1 MSLNLLAGIGT
12 KTRHR
17 KALLMLADFML
28 ITLSYFASW
37 VVLMRRI
44 ELADYYFTLL
54 LSAAIFIIIFL
65 VVFLIFG
72 MYGSL
77 WRYAEAHEFIK
88 CLLATVVAAGVFV
101 TITWFW
107 FQPPVISVRIP
118 ITIYFLSSMM
128 AGISTLF
135 LRMAYR
141 AYRTTR
147 IGRKKTTNMKKVMIV
162 GAGETGNAIL
172 LDLYR
177 EPKRLYEVIC
187 FADDNPNKTG
197 RKIQRIKVEGTT
209 EDIPK
214 LVAKHGID
222 IIILAIPGATNAQK
236 SKITNI
242 CAKTKCQLKKVPDL
256 YSLVTDATSIV
267 AQITDVSIDDL
278 LGRDVVDVGGQKSDY
293 LQGKV
298 ILVTGAGG
306 SIGSELCRQVLA
318 QRPKSLIMVDIS
330 ENNLYDIEQE
340 LLRTRGSRKSIELRA
355 LVASVRDENKM
366 DLIFEKYRPNV
377 VYHAAAHKHVPL
389 MESAPEEAVK
399 NNIFGTLNVARCA
412 NRHQVERFVMISTDK
427 AVNPINVMGATK
439 RICEMIIQSMAK
451 VSETDFV
458 AVRFGNVLGSNGS
471 VIPLFKNQIAAGGPV
486 TVTHPDIIRYFM
498 TISEA
503 VSLVLIAGE
512 MAKGGEIFVLD
523 MGEPVKILDLA
534 ESLIRL
540 SGYEPYRDIGIKFV
554 GLRPGEKLFE
564 ELLMDE
570 EGLNRTDNQKIFIGT
585 PIEIS
590 PEYLFKA
597 LHKLRPHA
605 ENNDTGEIIKML
617 HELVPEYGETEDVST
632 IERLITQGA
641 IPGFEKTILS
651 NAN

>member
-1 MSLNLLAGIGT
+1 MKLSLLGSIGA

-17 KALLMLADFML
+17 KILLMVADFLL
-28 ITLSYFASW
+28 ISLSYIASW
-37 VVLMRRI
+37 VILMRRI
-44 ELADYYFTLL
+44 ELSDYFLTLT
-54 LSAAIFIIIFL
+54 LSGVTFIA
-65 VVFLIFG
+65 VFLLVFLFFG

-88 CLLATVVAAGVFV
+88 CLLATLVAAGAFV
-101 TITWFW
+101 GITWLW
-107 FQPPVISVRIP
+107 LQPPVVSVRIP
-118 ITIYFLSSMM
+118 ITVYFLSSMM

-147 IGRKKTTNMKKVMIV
+147 TGIKKTTEMKKVMII
-162 GAGETGNAIL
+162 GAGETGNAVLI
-172 LDLYR
+172 DLYR
-177 EPKRLYEVIC
+177 EPERRYEVIC
-187 FADDNPNKTG
+187 FVDDDTNKVG

-214 LVAKHGID
+214 LVDRHGID
-222 IIILAIPGATNAQK
+222 IIILAIPDASNMER
-236 SKITNI
+236 SRITNI

-256 YSLVTDATSIV
+256 YALVTDATSIV

-278 LGRDVVDVGGQKSDY
+278 LGRDVVDVGGNKSEY
-293 LQGKV
+293 LRDRV
-298 ILVTGAGG
+298 VLITGAGG
-306 SIGSELCRQVLA
+306 SIGSELCRQVMA
-318 QRPKSLIMVDIS
+318 QRPKRLVMVDIS
-330 ENNLYDIEQE
+330 ENNLYDIQQE
-340 LLRTRGSRKSIELRA
+340 LLRGRGRRKSIGLVAE
-355 LVASVRDENKM
+355 VASVRDENKM
-366 DLIFEKYRPNV
+366 DLIFERYRPEM

-389 MESAPEEAVK
+389 MESVPEEAVK

-412 NRHQVERFVMISTDK
+412 DRHQVRRFVMISTDK

-439 RICEMIIQSMAK
+439 RVCEMTIQSMAQR
-451 VSETDFV
+451 SETEFV

-471 VIPLFKNQIAAGGPV
+471 VIPLFRDQISAGGPV

-570 EGLNRTDNQKIFIGT
+570 EGLNKTKNQKVFVGA

-590 PEYLFKA
+590 AEYLFKM
-597 LHKLRPHA
+597 LQQLKSLA
-605 ENNDTGEIIKML
+605 ERNDRDGIMKIL
-617 HELVPEYGETEDVST
+617 HELVPEYGEMEDVRLLRK
-632 IERLITQGA
+632 IKAHGELRVERG
-641 IPGFEKTILS
+641 ERKVER
-651 NAN
+651 

>member
-1 MSLNLLAGIGT
+1 MELDILGILGK
-12 KTRHR
+12 KTQHR
-17 KALLMLADFML
+17 RLFLMLADFLL
-28 ITLSYFASW
+28 ISMSYLGSW

-44 ELADYYFTLL
+44 ELADYFLTLL
-54 LSAAIFIIIFL
+54 LSGVSFI
-65 VVFLIFG
+65 VVFLAVFFFFG

-77 WRYAEAHEFIK
+77 WRYAEAYEFIK
-88 CLLATVVAAGVFV
+88 CLLATLAAAGVFV
-101 TITWFW
+101 ALTWLW
-107 FQPPVISVRIP
+107 LQPPIVSARVP
-118 ITIYFLSSMM
+118 ITVYFLSSMM

-147 IGRKKTTNMKKVMIV
+147 IGRKTSADMKKIMVV
-162 GAGETGNAIL
+162 GAGETGNAVL

-177 EPKRLYEVIC
+177 EPKRRFEVIC
-187 FADDNPNKTG
+187 FVDDDVNKIG
-197 RKIQRIKVEGTT
+197 RRVQRIKVEGTT

-214 LVAKHGID
+214 LVDRHGID
-222 IIILAIPGATNAQK
+222 VIIFAIPSASSVNK
-236 SKITNI
+236 SRITNI
-242 CAKTKCQLKKVPDL
+242 CAKTKCQIKKVPDL

-267 AQITDVSIDDL
+267 AQMTDVSIDDL
-278 LGRDVVDVGGQKSDY
+278 LGRDTVDVGAHKSDY
-293 LQGKV
+293 LKDKV
-298 ILVTGAGG
+298 VLITGAGG
-306 SIGSELCRQVLA
+306 SIGSELCRQVML
-318 QRPKSLIMVDIS
+318 QQPKCLVMVDIS
-330 ENNLYDIEQE
+330 ENNLYEIQQE
-340 LLRTRGSRKSIELRA
+340 LHSGLGRHRGTA
-355 LVASVRDENKM
+355 LIAEVASVRDESKM
-366 DLIFEKYRPNV
+366 DLIFERHAPAV

-399 NNIFGTLNVARCA
+399 NNVFGTLNVARCA
-412 NRHQVERFVMISTDK
+412 DRHQVGRFVMISTDK

-451 VSETDFV
+451 MSHTEFV

-471 VIPLFKNQIAAGGPV
+471 VIPLFKSQIIAGGPV

-503 VSLVLIAGE
+503 VSLVLVAGE

-523 MGEPVKILDLA
+523 MGEPVKILELA

-570 EGLNRTDNQKIFIGT
+570 EGLNKTENQKVFIGS
-585 PIEIS
+585 PIEIA
-590 PEYLFKA
+590 PEQLFKE
-597 LHKLRPHA
+597 LHSLRQLA
-605 ENNDTGEIIKML
+605 ENNDSEEILKTL
-617 HELVPEYGETEDVST
+617 HKLVPEYGEMENVSV
-632 IERLITQGA
+632 L
-641 IPGFEKTILS
+641 EKIRGIK
-651 NAN
+651 N

>member
-1 MSLNLLAGIGT
+1 MKLSLLGSIGS

-17 KALLMLADFML
+17 KILLMIADFLL
-28 ITLSYFASW
+28 ITLSYLGSW

-44 ELADYYFTLL
+44 EFADYYLTLL
-54 LSAAIFIIIFL
+54 LSGAAFIVIFL
-65 VVFLIFG
+65 LVFLFFG

-88 CLLATVVAAGVFV
+88 CLLATVVATAIFV

-107 FQPPVISVRIP
+107 LRPPVVSARIP
-118 ITIYFLSSMM
+118 ITVYFLSSMM
-128 AGISTLF
+128 AGITTLF

-147 IGRKKTTNMKKVMIV
+147 IGLKTTMDMKKVMIV
-162 GAGETGNAIL
+162 GAGETGNAVL

-177 EPKRLYEVIC
+177 EPKRRHEVIC
-187 FADDNPNKTG
+187 FVDDDINKVG
-197 RKIQRIKVEGTT
+197 RKIQRIKIEGTT

-214 LVAKHGID
+214 LADRLGID
-222 IIILAIPGATNAQK
+222 IIILAMPSVSTMER
-236 SKITNI
+236 SRITNI

-256 YSLVTDATSIV
+256 YTLVTDASSIV

-278 LGRDVVDVGGQKSDY
+278 LGRDVVDVGEQKTEY
-293 LQGKV
+293 LEGRV
-298 ILVTGAGG
+298 VMITGAGG
-306 SIGSELCRQVLA
+306 SIGSELCRQVVS
-318 QRPKSLIMVDIS
+318 QNPKSLVMVDIS

-340 LLRTRGSRKSIELRA
+340 LLRNLGKRKKLSLIA
-355 LVASVRDENKM
+355 QIASVRDENKM
-366 DLIFEKYRPNV
+366 DLIFEQYRPDV

-389 MESAPEEAVK
+389 MESSPEEAVK
-399 NNIFGTLNVARCA
+399 NNVFGTLNVARCA
-412 NRHQVERFVMISTDK
+412 DRHRVGRFVMISTDK

-439 RICEMIIQSMAK
+439 RICEMIIQSMAQ
-451 VSETDFV
+451 VSQTEFV

-471 VIPLFKNQIAAGGPV
+471 VIPLFKDQIAAGGPV

-503 VSLVLIAGE
+503 VSLVLTAGE
-512 MAKGGEIFVLD
+512 MARGGEIFVLD
-523 MGEPVKILDLA
+523 MGEPVKILELA

-564 ELLMDE
+564 ELLKDE
-570 EGLNRTDNQKIFIGT
+570 EGLNRTENQKVFIGS
-585 PIEIS
+585 PIEVS
-590 PEYLFKA
+590 PEHLFKA
-597 LHKLRPHA
+597 LHALKPMA
-605 ENNDTGEIIKML
+605 ENNDIEKIMKVL
-617 HELVPEYGETEDVST
+617 HELVPEYGETENVSV
-632 IERLITQGA
+632 L
-641 IPGFEKTILS
+641 EKIISKNHL
-651 NAN
+651 A